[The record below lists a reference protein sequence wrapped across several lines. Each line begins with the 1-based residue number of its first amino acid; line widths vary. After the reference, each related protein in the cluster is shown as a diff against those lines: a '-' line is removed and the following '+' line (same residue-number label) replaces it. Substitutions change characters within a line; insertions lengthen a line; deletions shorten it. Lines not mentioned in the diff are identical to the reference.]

1 MEDFTALAG
10 TLSGSVG
17 DARGALI
24 LSKDGL
30 VLGADPAD
38 AESLLKP
45 AWLHFASLGEPE
57 RGFVQFGTE
66 IWCYVRRGP
75 YAAFVVSGV
84 GVRPGLVIDEME
96 MVLLA
101 AEQARAKREVL
112 RAEPSAPAPAAAPSG
127 KPRTP
132 LHPEAR
138 PSEQPSGV
146 FHAQALPGA
155 ASEGGAAGDTPSPA
169 PRGPPAPPALGRV
182 PRPGP
187 ARSALRGGRGR
198 APVPSPAGRPPTDA
212 GGRGA
217 EGPAGSA
224 RDLQRGPR
232 DEARADP
239 RRSCG
244 DAIGEPRR
252 RQRMGLDRGRRR
264 GGSRPLLARQ
274 GVLPA
279 ASGGPGRCRWIAR
292 PRAKGRSSA

>member
-112 RAEPSAPAPAAAPSG
+112 RAEPSPPAPAAEPGGS
-127 KPRTP
+127 
-132 LHPEAR
+132 AR
-138 PSEQPSGV
+138 PSRRARILVVEDNRDVRESFVEYLSAHLGHEVAFAEDGESGV
-146 FHAQALPGA
+146 AKALQWQPELVFCDIGLPRLDGYGFARALRAAPSLREAVLVAMTGYGSEGDKVLASESGFDQHFTKPVDLDTLERFIDGLPRGKRGSPGA
-155 ASEGGAAGDTPSPA
+155 SGTSP
-169 PRGPPAPPALGRV
+169 PP
-182 PRPGP
+182 
-187 ARSALRGGRGR
+187 
-198 APVPSPAGRPPTDA
+198 
-212 GGRGA
+212 
-217 EGPAGSA
+217 
-224 RDLQRGPR
+224 
-232 DEARADP
+232 RADP
-239 RRSCG
+239 R
-244 DAIGEPRR
+244 E
-252 RQRMGLDRGRRR
+252 
-264 GGSRPLLARQ
+264 
-274 GVLPA
+274 
-279 ASGGPGRCRWIAR
+279 
-292 PRAKGRSSA
+292 

>member
-138 PSEQPSGV
+138 PSEQPSVV
-146 FHAQALPGA
+146 FDAQARPGA
-155 ASEGGAAGDTPSPA
+155 PSEAAAAGQPPSPA
-169 PRGPPAPPALGRV
+169 PRAAPPQTPGAAAPKGPPALPATSSEDPARK
-182 PRPGP
+182 PEQTPEGP
-187 ARSALRGGRGR
+187 AATPSA
-198 APVPSPAGRPPTDA
+198 SPAGANVWGSTEGDDEEEVDRFSLA
-212 GGRGA
+212 REFSQLLQ
-217 EGPAGSA
+217 EGPDG
-224 RDLQRGPR
+224 
-232 DEARADP
+232 AD
-239 RRSCG
+239 G
-244 DAIGEPRR
+244 
-252 RQRMGLDRGRRR
+252 
-264 GGSRPLLARQ
+264 
-274 GVLPA
+274 
-279 ASGGPGRCRWIAR
+279 
-292 PRAKGRSSA
+292 